1 MYDEI
6 YADIVQ
12 AFRRNSRPK
21 SWYVN
26 KDLYPQLVENIY
38 TSRDEIH
45 MPVYFES
52 PTGDIIIPDNRDYGR
67 PGVMLAGVPVYPEE

>member
-26 KDLYPQLVENIY
+26 KDLYSQLVEDIY

-45 MPVYFES
+45 MPVYFENAY
-52 PTGDIIIPDNRDYGR
+52 GELVIYEDRDFTR